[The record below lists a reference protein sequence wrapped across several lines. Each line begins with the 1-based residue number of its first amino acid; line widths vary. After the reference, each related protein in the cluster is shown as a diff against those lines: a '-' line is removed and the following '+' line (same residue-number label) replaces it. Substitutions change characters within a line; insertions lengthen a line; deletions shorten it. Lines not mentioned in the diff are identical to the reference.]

1 MSPLAGG
8 SLKYLQA
15 DAPSGAASNIEA
27 DRQDPVRSHPRP
39 STSQEVWQARAQV
52 LKALNRPPEAEQAI
66 ARKSAF
72 RRPPK

>member
-39 STSQEVWQARAQV
+39 YQPRGLASPRTGIE
-52 LKALNRPPEAEQAI
+52 
-66 ARKSAF
+66 SA
-72 RRPPK
+72 

>member
-1 MSPLAGG
+1 MRRQVQRVTSRPIAKTLF
-8 SLKYLQA
+8 
-15 DAPSGAASNIEA
+15 AAIL
-27 DRQDPVRSHPRP
+27 DP
-39 STSQEVWQARAQV
+39 TSQEVWQARAQV